1 MQFLIDGFRH
11 SGWAN
16 RALLTAC
23 IEAGP
28 ERLAAASEGMYLPLD
43 TILRHAVM
51 VETVYLGLVGGATSV
66 EHDPE
71 TADRGALL
79 EVQAGVT
86 SGYGEL
92 IAGLPEGGL
101 ERAVRIPWFSAGIST
116 GDALLQVLT
125 HSAEHRADVALA
137 LNRAGIE
144 TPHMDYVV
152 WAVNERGNRT

>member
-16 RALLTAC
+16 RALLAAC

-28 ERLAAASEGMYLPLD
+28 ERVAAASEGMYLPLE
-43 TILRHAVM
+43 TILRHAVR
-51 VETVYLGLVGGATSV
+51 VETVYLGLLGGTAHA

-71 TADRGALL
+71 TTDLSALVALQDAVTAGYGAL
-79 EVQAGVT
+79 
-86 SGYGEL
+86 
-92 IAGLPEGGL
+92 IANLPEGGL
-101 ERAVRIPWFSAGIST
+101 ERPVGIPWFDAGIST
-116 GDALLQVLT
+116 GDGFLQVLT
-125 HSAEHRADVALA
+125 HSAEHRADVAFA

-152 WAVNERGNRT
+152 WAVSERGNRA